1 MIDLDDSSHRS
12 EARGVVRPADSS
24 FNTQEP
30 LRSDG
35 PSTAGGK
42 KNAEAGSHS
51 EVRAEKETELSN
63 WRKTVIAYLS
73 NAEANVAATHL
84 LIDGIEAVSLF
95 DVVQRIQEAR
105 KLFQRN
111 ESNKSLDEV
120 TSAIADYRQ
129 HCQSWRQRI
138 DNKIRQ
144 MEEEARR
151 TKVQT
156 TQRKERSA
164 LGKRV
169 AAGTKGK
176 ESVSIKD
183 LNKLKAER
191 NRVSSQLDRPE
202 RLLLRLRNT
211 IADFRRLTQ
220 QDG

>member
-1 MIDLDDSSHRS
+1 
-12 EARGVVRPADSS
+12 
-24 FNTQEP
+24 
-30 LRSDG
+30 
-35 PSTAGGK
+35 
-42 KNAEAGSHS
+42 
-51 EVRAEKETELSN
+51 
-63 WRKTVIAYLS
+63 
-73 NAEANVAATHL
+73 
-84 LIDGIEAVSLF
+84 
-95 DVVQRIQEAR
+95 
-105 KLFQRN
+105 
-111 ESNKSLDEV
+111 
-120 TSAIADYRQ
+120 
-129 HCQSWRQRI
+129 
-138 DNKIRQ
+138 